1 MKACVVVGKFAY
13 KDVSGFM
20 RCTQYFL
27 VFLLASVLGGC
38 SSSDVKSSGAD
49 GPAKVVGDNS
59 VEAMP
64 DLPDT
69 PGSLGAV
76 NYQPEN
82 EYRLGPTDQVAIEVF
97 LVEELSGIYVVD
109 SRGEISMPL
118 LENVKVSG
126 KTIPEVEQLLES
138 LYGLSY
144 LQDPQVN
151 VTVVEYASQQVT
163 VLGSIK
169 QPGIYPLKK
178 RTTLLQV
185 MAMAGGVTRIAD
197 QEEIVLFRQEQDGAV
212 YGYLV
217 QLEQIKSGA
226 KKDPIV
232 LANDR
237 IVVPESGTATFM
249 KSFSLGVP
257 GFGGY
262 RQY

>member
-1 MKACVVVGKFAY
+1 
-13 KDVSGFM
+13 M
-20 RCTQYFL
+20 RCTY
-27 VFLLASVLGGC
+27 FLLAFFLSCFVAACG
-38 SSSDVKSSGAD
+38 SSGIKSSGAD
-49 GPAKVVGDNS
+49 GPAKVVGDDT
-59 VEAMP
+59 VESMP
-64 DLPDT
+64 DLPDS
-69 PGSLGAV
+69 PGSIGTV
-76 NYQPEN
+76 TYQPEN
-82 EYRLGPTDQVAIEVF
+82 EYRLGPTDHVAIEVF
-97 LVEELSGIYVVD
+97 LIEELSGVYVVD

-118 LENVKVSG
+118 LDNVKVSG
-126 KTIPEVEQLLES
+126 KTIPEVELLLET
-138 LYGLSY
+138 LYGHSY

-151 VTVVEYASQQVT
+151 VTVAEYASQQVT
-163 VLGSIK
+163 VVGSIEK
-169 QPGIYPLKK
+169 PGIYPLKK

-197 QEEIVLFRQEQDGAV
+197 QEEIVLFRQDPDGAV

-217 QLEQIKSGA
+217 QLEQIKTGI

>member
-1 MKACVVVGKFAY
+1 MGCSRFILA
-13 KDVSGFM
+13 
-20 RCTQYFL
+20 
-27 VFLLASVLGGC
+27 FLLFCTLAAC
-38 SSSDVKSSGAD
+38 SSSGVKSSGVD
-49 GPAKVVGDNS
+49 GPAKVVGDNT
-59 VEAMP
+59 VESMP
-64 DLPDT
+64 DLPDAPDT
-69 PGSLGAV
+69 MGAV
-76 NYQPEN
+76 SYQPEN
-82 EYRLGPTDQVAIEVF
+82 EYRLGPTDEVAIEVF

-109 SRGEISMPL
+109 TRGEISMPL
-118 LENVKVSG
+118 LANVKVSG
-126 KTIPEVEQLLES
+126 KTIPEVEVLLET
-138 LYGLSY
+138 LYGHSY
-144 LQDPQVN
+144 LQNPQVS

-197 QEEIVLFRQEQDGAV
+197 QEEIVLFRQDQDGAV

-217 QLEQIKSGA
+217 QLEQIKSGI